1 MNRHSQVFTAPDGVS
16 RTLLGPMVLTN
27 HLVEKHKQSFMI
39 HNFGDVTARLTF
51 QYSDDSG
58 ASWKTVPNA
67 VGMTSGSLANVDIP
81 AKTERTIECAFPKGD
96 RFRIIGQGVN
106 GTTEGRIEM
115 LEVDFES
122 NLSDR

>member
-1 MNRHSQVFTAPDGVS
+1 VNRHSQVFTAPDGVS
-16 RTLLGPMVLTN
+16 RTLLGPMALTS

-39 HNFGDVTARLTF
+39 HNFGDVPVLVSF
-51 QYSDDSG
+51 QHSEDSG
-58 ASWKTVPNA
+58 ASWVASTV
-67 VGMTSGSLANVDIP
+67 VGSTAGSVTNLSIP
-81 AKTERTIECAFPKGD
+81 AKTERTVEVAFDKGD
-96 RFRIIGQGVN
+96 RFRIVGQGVG

>member
-16 RTLLGPMVLTN
+16 RTLLGPMALTS

-39 HNFGDVTARLTF
+39 HNFGDVPVQMTF

-58 ASWKTVPNA
+58 ATWQTCTG
-67 VGMTSGSLANVDIP
+67 VGATTGSLAAVSIP
-81 AKTERTIECAFPKGD
+81 AKVERMYECAFPDGD
-96 RFRIIGQGVN
+96 RFRIIGQGVG
-106 GTTEGRIEM
+106 GTTDGRIEM

>member
-1 MNRHSQVFTAPDGVS
+1 MNRHSQVFTAPSGVS
-16 RTLLGPMVLTN
+16 RTLLGPMVLTS

-39 HNFGDVTARLTF
+39 HNFGDYVARMTF
-51 QYSDDSG
+51 QYSIDSG
-58 ASWKTVPNA
+58 ATWLTIPNA

-81 AKTERTIECAFPKGD
+81 AKTERTIETAFPKGD
-96 RFRIIGQGVN
+96 RFRIIGEGVG
-106 GTTEGRIEM
+106 GTTDGRIEM